1 MARST
6 TSQKRDGTLE
16 HENELLRNAVE
27 ELSILNEMATAIGS
41 ASSLDR
47 IVNLMVGKC
56 VKHFHTEQAAVM
68 LLDPGQTGTALKT
81 MVRKAETR
89 SDAAPFRLDSQLTGW
104 MLNHREPLLV
114 NDLEH
119 DERFCTDRD
128 AACPYRSLLS
138 VPLLSKG
145 RMIGLLTV
153 FNKKDPEGFDEND
166 QRLLF
171 IIAGQS
177 AQVIENARL
186 LEKEKELMRME
197 EELRL
202 AREIQMG
209 LLPKEPPSVAGYDI
223 YGISIPAK
231 AVGGDYFDFIPV
243 NDTLLAFCLGDVS
256 GKGMPA
262 ALLMSN
268 LQAAVRSQSLLETA
282 CSECMVRANTLLCRN
297 TGPEKFA
304 TLFYGVLDFT
314 NHAVRCCNAGHNYPF
329 LFSRDRDP
337 HLLVT
342 GGPVLGFME
351 GIPFEQASHP
361 LSPGDLLLAYSDGI
375 TEALNPSEDQYG
387 EDRLAGI
394 IRSGM
399 GLSAREL
406 IQRILDDVGTFS
418 ANTPQEDDMT
428 LLAIKRIR

>member
-1 MARST
+1 MKRS
-6 TSQKRDGTLE
+6 SAPENQAQTLE
-16 HENELLRNAVE
+16 HENKLLRNAVE
-27 ELSILNEMATAIGS
+27 ELSVLNEMATAIGS
-41 ASSLDR
+41 ALSLDR

-56 VKHFHTEQAAVM
+56 VKHFHCEQAAVM
-68 LLDPGQTGTALKT
+68 LLEPGQSANPLRT

-89 SDAAPFRLDSQLTGW
+89 SDTGPYRLDSQLTGW
-104 MLNHREPLLV
+104 MLNNQKPLLI
-114 NDLEH
+114 NDLKN

-128 AACPYRSLLS
+128 AACPYCSLLS

-153 FNKKDPEGFDEND
+153 FNKKDPEGFDEHD
-166 QRLLF
+166 QRLLS

-177 AQVIENARL
+177 TQVIENARL
-186 LEKEKELMRME
+186 LEKEKELTRME

-209 LLPKEPPSVAGYDI
+209 LLPKASPQIKGYDI
-223 YGISIPAK
+223 FGISIPAK
-231 AVGGDYFDFIPV
+231 IVGGDYFDFIQV
-243 NDTLLAFCLGDVS
+243 SETQLAFCLGDVS

-282 CSECMVRANTLLCRN
+282 CCECMVRANTLLCRN
-297 TGPEKFA
+297 TTPEKFA
-304 TLFYGVLDFT
+304 TLFYGILDFAS
-314 NHAVRCCNAGHNYPF
+314 HAVRCCNAGHNYPF
-329 LFSRDRDP
+329 LFSGGRDP

-351 GIPFEQASHP
+351 GIPFEQASYP

-387 EDRLAGI
+387 EEKLAEI
-394 IRSGM
+394 IRRNKN
-399 GLSAREL
+399 LSAREL
-406 IQRILDDVGTFS
+406 IQKILDDVGHFS
-418 ANTPQEDDMT
+418 ANAQQEDDMT
-428 LLAIKRIR
+428 LLAIKRDH